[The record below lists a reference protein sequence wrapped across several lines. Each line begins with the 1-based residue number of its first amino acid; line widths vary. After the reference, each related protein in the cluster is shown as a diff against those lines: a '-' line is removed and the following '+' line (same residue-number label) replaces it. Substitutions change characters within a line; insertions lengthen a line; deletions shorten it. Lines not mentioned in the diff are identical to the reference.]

1 MPYDIARA
9 LENPNIIGN
18 ALAAGRTG
26 MADGLAAKGRA
37 DQNRLAQLSSEA
49 YTTPTEGRNNLL
61 QRMAAIDPDS
71 AAKQSQAFATMDA
84 NQKAQLAAGL
94 EQFART
100 ATGIAQ
106 DPDEQRAAA
115 AYGQLIDKLAATG
128 KDVSQFRNVPPK
140 IGARMALVQIASTKD
155 LLDQAGLGQGY
166 TLAPGSARFTSDNR
180 KIAAQPVA
188 LQYHDVPMGQSKAA
202 GVFDPSTGQ
211 LRPAAGAAQ
220 PPAGDPMQPFIAQ
233 ANQAVQLGADPA
245 KVEQWLLQ
253 QAQQMGAQPQGGTM
267 GMPMPAAGME
277 QPAVQPQAAPAQ
289 FGVGTPK
296 PSAAD
301 NSFTQLTPAE
311 VAQLGLPPGTVAQRG
326 SNGKID
332 VVTKPSATDA
342 RLSMQARA
350 AKGAL
355 SGSLQQLDRLKQAA
369 MDLKGD
375 PGLGG
380 VTGFRGH
387 IPDLPGSDAARAR
400 AELDTLKSQ
409 IGFGVLQQMR
419 EMSKTGGALGSVSDR
434 ENTMLQNNLAALST
448 NQSAEDFARS
458 LDKIINYVDD
468 AKARMQGAYQDTY
481 GDVADG
487 EPAASPAPSA
497 APAGGVDD
505 LLSKYGVH

>member
-1 MPYDIARA
+1 MAGNLAPTNIMDVANYVQQQGNLGRQQGLQSRFARLAGQAYTAPAGADRTALLGRAVQTDPSAGIA
-9 LENPNIIGN
+9 LGN
-18 ALAAGRTG
+18 QLAARDSAQQATQKAAEVDHAKKLRGAAQFALAALKSGDPARIQGASNAIGPYLTQLTG
-26 MADGLAAKGRA
+26 KQFTGLDESMLPGIY
-37 DQNRLAQLSSEA
+37 QILAQTGGEDQQKGVVLS
-49 YTTPTEGRNNLL
+49 
-61 QRMAAIDPDS
+61 
-71 AAKQSQAFATMDA
+71 
-84 NQKAQLAAGL
+84 AG
-94 EQFART
+94 
-100 ATGIAQ
+100 
-106 DPDEQRAAA
+106 
-115 AYGQLIDKLAATG
+115 GQLRNPMTGELLA
-128 KDVSQFRNVPPK
+128 
-140 IGARMALVQIASTKD
+140 
-155 LLDQAGLGQGY
+155 
-166 TLAPGSARFTSDNR
+166 DNP
-180 KIAAQPVA
+180 QS
-188 LQYHDVPMGQSKAA
+188 LQYHDVPMGQGKAA

-253 QAQQMGAQPQGGTM
+253 QARQMGGQPQGGAM
-267 GMPMPAAGME
+267 GAPVPVSGAD
-277 QPAVQPQAAPAQ
+277 QPAMPQPQAAPAQ

-458 LDKIINYVDD
+458 LDKIVNYVDD

-481 GDVADG
+481 GDVTDG
-487 EPAASPAPSA
+487 DPAAAPQPAPA
-497 APAGGVDD
+497 AAGWSIQKVQ
-505 LLSKYGVH
+505 